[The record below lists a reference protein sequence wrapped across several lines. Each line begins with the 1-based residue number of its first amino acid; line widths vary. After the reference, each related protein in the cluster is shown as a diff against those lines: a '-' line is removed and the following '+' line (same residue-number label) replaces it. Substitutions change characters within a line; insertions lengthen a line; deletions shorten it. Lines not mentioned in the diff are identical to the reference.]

1 MTSFTLPPWSFT
13 MLETFATC
21 PKKAFHKYLLKEKEP
36 ESEAQRKG
44 NEADKALEARVLD
57 GTPLEGEH
65 AKWEPLV
72 APLVKMKEDDCQL
85 YTQMKIGI
93 NRQFKV
99 TKFFDADVW
108 GRGVI
113 DFAAVKRRSVGLP
126 NTALIVD
133 YKAGKN
139 NEGQPWYDGGLQR
152 KIFTLML
159 WKMIPGVD
167 KITSFNMYINQP
179 KPFGKALVFTREHEA
194 ALWREILPKIIAVE
208 KAFHEQRWPLMP
220 GPLCGYCPVKSCQ
233 FNRS

>member
-1 MTSFTLPPWSFT
+1 MTAFTLPPWSFSL
-13 MLETFATC
+13 LELYANC

-36 ESEAQRKG
+36 ETEAQRKG
-44 NEADKALEARVLD
+44 NEADKALEDRVKK
-57 GTPLEGEH
+57 GTPLVGEH

-72 APLVKMKEDDCQL
+72 VPLIKMRDDDCQL
-85 YTQMKIGI
+85 YTQL
-93 NRQFKV
+93 KV
-99 TKFFDADVW
+99 GLKRNFTPSDFFAKDVW

-113 DFAAVKRRSVGLP
+113 DFAAVKRRRIGVP

-139 NEGQPWYDGGLQR
+139 NEAAPWYDGGLQR

-167 KITSFNMYINQP
+167 KVTSFNMYINQP
-179 KPFGKALVFTREHEA
+179 KPFGKPLVFTREHEA
-194 ALWREILPKIIAVE
+194 ALWREVLPKVIAVE
-208 KAFHEQRWPLMP
+208 RAFAEQRWPTTP
-220 GPLCGYCPVKSCQ
+220 GPLCGYCPVKTCQ